1 MCDFIERAT
10 ELVELFEGY
19 VSGIE
24 YQDEPSLGL
33 EEKLRRQQ
41 PPLPATPVLAHVL
54 QVAYEATFTRDEG
67 RWTRFVLEL
76 IPAGAADHRSAAPP
90 DMRFSEPVPL
100 LSAALRSVASA
111 HEDYRNSLLVS
122 VDPDPQKLGIRT
134 HLTGP
139 DHSANHGL
147 TVEGLDPG
155 RLRVSWLGYRF
166 MDIVAEEREIL
177 APGQWTAEDLGALTN
192 GLLQSGGI
200 ELLPVL
206 SFLIRSI
213 QDQGHGGS
221 VWITPEP
228 HRGTGL
234 RVRFPVDDP
243 GPASRTDRSNRRAW
257 IRTVGRLTAV
267 DGAVLLD
274 TRAILHG
281 FGVFIE
287 EQMEVDV
294 LHVQAGQN
302 EVRRSSSIGGGRH
315 RAGMA
320 FCASRTPA
328 VAVVVSEDGPI
339 TLMGRGQPGTQP
351 WDAPVGTDSDS
362 LPFYGRVSDL
372 GRAPLRRYH

>member
-1 MCDFIERAT
+1 MPDFIERAI
-10 ELVELFEGY
+10 ELLELFQDY
-19 VSGIE
+19 VSGIQ
-24 YQDEPSLGL
+24 YQDEPDLGL

-41 PPLPATPVLAHVL
+41 PPLPATAVLAQIL

-76 IPAGAADHRSAAPP
+76 IPAGEADRRVAAPP
-90 DMRFSEPVPL
+90 DMRFSEAVPL
-100 LSAALRSVASA
+100 IPAALRSIASA

-122 VDPDPQKLGIRT
+122 IEPNPQMLGIRT
-134 HLTGP
+134 YLTGP

-147 TVEGLDPG
+147 AVEGLDPG

-166 MDIVAEEREIL
+166 MDIIAEGREIL
-177 APGQWTAEDLGALTN
+177 APGQWTVEDIGAVTN
-192 GLLQSGGI
+192 GLLQSGGV
-200 ELLPVL
+200 ELLLVL

-221 VWITPEP
+221 VWITPERHP
-228 HRGTGL
+228 RTDL
-234 RVRFPVDDP
+234 RIRFPVNDP
-243 GPASRTDRSNRRAW
+243 GPASRSDRFNRRAW

-274 TRAILHG
+274 DHATLHG

-287 EQMEVDV
+287 KQSEVDV

-302 EVRRSSSIGGGRH
+302 EIRSSSSIGGGRH

-320 FCASRTPA
+320 FCASRRPA
-328 VAVVVSEDGPI
+328 VAVVVSEDGPV
-339 TLMGRGQPGTQP
+339 TLMGRGGPGTQS
-351 WDAPVGTDSDS
+351 WDAPTGTDADS